1 MLIPAGMI
9 DTSEHPPGATTL
21 MESQKQPGKIVG
33 AGGTPGGIGTFFLGF
48 ALACAGGWLLTNQ
61 VTVTS
66 EYFASAF
73 MVPVLNFRMNTFG
86 LSLVPFI
93 VGIGFLFFDGKSLA
107 GWLLTI
113 AGLVII
119 LAGILMSLH
128 IYFQPTS
135 LFNTLTMLVLL
146 FGGLGL
152 ILRSLKAVPA
162 TPGEAPKQ
170 DSAAS

>member
-1 MLIPAGMI
+1 
-9 DTSEHPPGATTL
+9 
-21 MESQKQPGKIVG
+21 MESQDQAQNKWAG
-33 AGGTPGGIGTFFLGF
+33 AGGTPGGIGIFLLGF
-48 ALACAGGWLLTNQ
+48 AMAAAGAWLLTNQ
-61 VTVTS
+61 VTVSS
-66 EYFASAF
+66 EYFASGF
-73 MVPVLNFRMNTFG
+73 LVPLLNYRMNAFG

-93 VGIGFLFFDGKSLA
+93 MGIGFLFFDGKSVA

-113 AGLVII
+113 AGVVII

-152 ILRSLKAVPA
+152 VLRSLKAVPA
-162 TPGEAPKQ
+162 PPVAATP
-170 DSAAS
+170 AAGPQGKP